1 MSIPI
6 SQFIPPSLTPDVHMF
21 VLYVSV
27 YISALQISSSVPF
40 FYRFHMC
47 GLICDISFS
56 LSLCMFLKVLLS

>member
-1 MSIPI
+1 MFSLVTYFTHSSVYMSIPI

-40 FYRFHMC
+40 F
-47 GLICDISFS
+47 L
-56 LSLCMFLKVLLS
+56 